1 MPRKALD
8 LDLGVDHLSI
18 LGPDGKVDTKLEPDI
33 DDDLL
38 VDMYRGMVRSR
49 LFDERMLNLQRQGK
63 LGTFAPVKGQ
73 EASQIGT
80 AAVLRQDD
88 WVVPSFREASVSIWR
103 GATMDSVLLFA
114 AGYNEGLAIPDDL
127 NDMPIAVPVGSQI
140 LHGVG
145 IGYGIVLDGG
155 DQVVMTYF
163 GDGATSEGDFHEA
176 LNFAG
181 VLKTPV
187 IFLNQNNSWAIS
199 TPRSIQSA
207 SSTLAQKALAYGLPG
222 IQVDGNDI
230 LAVYVAAQEAVERA
244 RKDGTAT
251 LIECLTY
258 RMEVH
263 TTADDPKRYRED
275 EAVAEWEKKDP
286 ILRFEKYLTRR
297 KLLNKK
303 AIEETAK
310 EIKAEIDE
318 AWKKTQAQIEKLDD
332 PSVMFDHHYDQ
343 RPPYLER
350 QRAAFT
356 GEGGGNG

>member
-88 WVVPSFREASVSIWR
+88 WVVPSFREASVSLWR
-103 GATMDSVLLFA
+103 GAPMDSVLLFA

-199 TPRSIQSA
+199 TPRSIQTA
-207 SSTLAQKALAYGLPG
+207 SPTLAQKALAYGLPG

-244 RKDGTAT
+244 RKDGRAT

-310 EIKAEIDE
+310 EIKADIDE
-318 AWKKTQAQIEKLDD
+318 AWKKTQAEIEKLDD